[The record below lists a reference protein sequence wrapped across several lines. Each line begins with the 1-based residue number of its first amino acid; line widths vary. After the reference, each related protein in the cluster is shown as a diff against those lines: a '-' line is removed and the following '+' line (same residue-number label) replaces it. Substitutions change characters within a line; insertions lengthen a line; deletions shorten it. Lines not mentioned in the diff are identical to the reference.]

1 MYKEVA
7 RNIPNIGVF
16 PAISFVIFFLFFLGL
31 LIWVLKVDK
40 KLIEKIK
47 NIPMDNNHQNT
58 EYEKID

>member
-40 KLIEKIK
+40 RLIDKIK